1 MENFNT
7 YLANIDTGFWRNIC
21 AENGMLRRYKKG
33 DCFCRAGEAKSLLG
47 FITTGIFKYVITDSN
62 GNEWVTGFVFAD
74 TPVGDFLN
82 LVSDDLTRTDII
94 AVTDADVFVCECFVV
109 GCLFRENRALFARTA
124 EGLLRQTYNRFL
136 NLYGQSPKER
146 YLALVAQ
153 CPEILQQVSL
163 KELASYLQ
171 ITPTHLSRIRKEITF
186 NRE

>member
-1 MENFNT
+1 M
-7 YLANIDTGFWRNIC
+7 
-21 AENGMLRRYKKG
+21 
-33 DCFCRAGEAKSLLG
+33 
-47 FITTGIFKYVITDSN
+47 
-62 GNEWVTGFVFAD
+62 
-74 TPVGDFLN
+74 
-82 LVSDDLTRTDII
+82 
-94 AVTDADVFVCECFVV
+94 V